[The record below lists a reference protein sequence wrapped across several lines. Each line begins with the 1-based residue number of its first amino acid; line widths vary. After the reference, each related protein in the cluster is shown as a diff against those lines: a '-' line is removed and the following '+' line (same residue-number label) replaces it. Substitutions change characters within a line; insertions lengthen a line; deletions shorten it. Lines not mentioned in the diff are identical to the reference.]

1 MGNTDKKMDHVFRE
15 KLDNIKIKAP
25 DDIWTNIENQLIL
38 QSKSKRI
45 IPIRYIAAASIAI
58 IAVSATLFSLYK
70 LNNSFIID
78 ENNVSELNQK
88 IENNN
93 VITKETIQPVAA
105 TVQSS
110 NRSIASVF
118 NPVNNLKTEI
128 VSDKADSDKDIALSI
143 SDNKLIKL
151 KNKAITM
158 LVSKNSLTI
167 KEFDYK
173 QHQKSTQQNSTD
185 LLALNTN
192 SKIRNRDKWSVGID
206 FAPSYSYRHLSS
218 SGNQESVA
226 YFNTVENPVKTFSGG
241 VNIQYKALKR
251 LTIQTGIYYAKM
263 GQSIGNMTIYD
274 NKSYD
279 NAAPAYKENYLSSIT
294 LTNSVGN
301 ININSKYVF
310 VDQTNIRVN
319 TSSDSKFFFD
329 PNDPSLNPLESKVQQ
344 NFEYIDVPLL
354 FRYKLIDKKIDLN
367 LTAGMSA
374 SFLVGNQVYLI
385 INETETNIGETK
397 SIRETNYTG
406 NLGFGI
412 ELPLANKLVF
422 RLEPGFKYYINAIN
436 TDTEIKSHPYSI
448 SIFSGFCLSL

>member
-1 MGNTDKKMDHVFRE
+1 MQNTNKKMEHVFRE
-15 KLDNIKIKAP
+15 KLDNLTVKAP
-25 DDIWTNIENQLIL
+25 EEIWANIETQLIL

-93 VITKETIQPVAA
+93 VITKETVQPVTA
-105 TVQSS
+105 TIQTSTIA
-110 NRSIASVF
+110 IASKD
-118 NPVNNLKTEI
+118 NHVNWTKAEI
-128 VSDKADSDKDIALSI
+128 I
-143 SDNKLIKL
+143 SNVGDLNREIGLPENENKLIKL
-151 KNKAITM
+151 KNKAITI
-158 LVSKNSLTI
+158 LVSKNPLTI
-167 KEFDYK
+167 KEFDYN
-173 QHQKSTQQNSTD
+173 QNQKSIQQNSTD
-185 LLALNTN
+185 LIALNTN
-192 SKIRNRDKWSVGID
+192 SKTRNSDKWSVGID

-226 YFNTVENPVKTFSGG
+226 YYNTVENPVKTFSGG
-241 VNIQYKALKR
+241 INVQYKALKR
-251 LTIQTGIYYAKM
+251 LTIQTGLYYAQM

-301 ININSKYVF
+301 ININSKYIF

-319 TSSDSKFFFD
+319 TSSESKFFFD

-344 NFEYIDVPLL
+344 NFEYIDIPLL

-367 LTAGMSA
+367 LTAGMST
-374 SFLVGNQVYLI
+374 SFLIGNQVYLI

-422 RLEPGFKYYINAIN
+422 RLEPGFKYYFNAIN
-436 TDTEIKSHPYSI
+436 TDPEIKSHPYSI